1 MSSNSS
7 FTGDYMKEQ
16 EGNRHALYMEVYKK
30 IKEDIILGKYPAGSL
45 LPTEMELADAFF
57 VSRITIQKAMQL
69 LKKEGYIS
77 RTPGRGTFV
86 ETIPTKPHQH
96 TIGLILCNIAYSFGL
111 NILMVVERTAA
122 AHGYHVIFKNSI
134 DSLQEETKAIN
145 DLVAFGVEG
154 IIIQPVHSEFY
165 NETLVKLHFR
175 KFPIVLVDRYFAGF
189 NIPSVSTNNFEAA
202 QAVTQYLFDKG
213 HERIGFLCSP
223 QANTSSVQERL
234 DGFSSM
240 YITNRK
246 DAEDYQILNTIM
258 SPHSSNDSE
267 VARRD
272 IDIIKDFLLGN
283 PGLTALI
290 SSEFSVTRLLM
301 TALHEIGKSVPDDY
315 SLIMFDSY
323 ESVTLPLFTHVY
335 QDQEEIGRIAFET
348 LLETNA
354 EKQVANKIYV
364 PFKII
369 EGNTVKDLRAS
380 CS

>member
-1 MSSNSS
+1 
-7 FTGDYMKEQ
+7 
-16 EGNRHALYMEVYKK
+16 MEVYKK
-30 IKEDIILGKYPAGSL
+30 IKDDIILGKYPPGSI
-45 LPTEMELADAFF
+45 LPTELEFAETFF

-69 LKKEGYIS
+69 LKKEGYVS

-86 ETIPTKPHQH
+86 EDIPAKPHQH

-111 NILMVVERTAA
+111 NILTAVERTAA

-134 DSLQEETKAIN
+134 DSLKEETKAIN

-213 HERIGFLCSP
+213 HEKIGFLCSP
-223 QANTSSVQERL
+223 QANTSSVQERM
-234 DGFSSM
+234 DGFTSM

-246 DAEDYQILNTIM
+246 AADNFHILNTVM

-267 VARRD
+267 VARSD
-272 IDIIKDFLLGN
+272 VEIIKKFLGAN
-283 PGLTALI
+283 PDLTALI
-290 SSEFSVTRLLM
+290 SSEFSVTQLLM
-301 TALHEIGKSVPDDY
+301 TALREIGKTVPDDY
-315 SLIMFDSY
+315 SLVMFDAY
-323 ESVTLPLFTHVY
+323 ESVTLPLLTHVY
-335 QDQEEIGRIAFET
+335 QDQEEIGRIAFDT
-348 LLETNA
+348 LLSTIS
-354 EKQVANKIYV
+354 EKVVGTKIYV
-364 PFKII
+364 PFRIV
-369 EGNTVKDLRAS
+369 EGNSVKSLDELS
-380 CS
+380 N